1 MFITP
6 EKEPSTVYV
15 NFTDFI
21 KSKELDILPTGHRQI
36 EGMVYLKNT
45 LGLKY
50 FSPAPVGVLFGK
62 TYACVSVASESFDGI
77 IENLTQAIENGQE
90 VILYDLIYIP
100 ALPQFT
106 ELNPETFEPIPLETP
121 TMSPSGWKVRY
132 GMVDK
137 ND

>member
-45 LGLKY
+45 LGFKY

-62 TYACVSVASESFDGI
+62 TYVCQTAVFESLDGVV
-77 IENLTQAIENGQE
+77 EHLAQAIDRGQE
-90 VILYDLIYIP
+90 VILYDLIYQP
-100 ALPQFT
+100 ALPQFS
-106 ELNPETFEPIPLETP
+106 EINPETFEPTPLTKP
-121 TMSPSGWKVRY
+121 TMSNSGWRVRY
-132 GMVDK
+132 GLVDK